1 MKIGNETI
9 NICRPTR
16 SRNVTMTSTAEVRIT
31 LGELI
36 SVPNDTKS
44 VEYLTKYKFKLGGK

>member
-44 VEYLTKYKFKLGGK
+44 LEYLTKYKFKLGGK